1 MVKKMDIHVNFKFIS
16 FNGKKKWIF
25 MLILSSFHLMVKK
38 MDIHVNF
45 KFISF
50 NGKKKMDI
58 HVNFKFISFQ

>member
-1 MVKKMDIHVNFKFIS
+1 
-16 FNGKKKWIF
+16 

-38 MDIHVNF
+38 MDIHVNI